1 MQCRHSLAMGFDWVE
16 SFTRSNNF
24 AYSIIEQFEQL
35 IQFCSQEVLHHG
47 RFDFLK
53 LETAVKR

>member
-1 MQCRHSLAMGFDWVE
+1 MGFDWVE